1 MIVGNVL
8 VKQAIFHET
17 VNEAYTRRCEI
28 SILSI
33 VSYPHPCFLFF
44 LYQDSFFFSSSL
56 FFQET
61 RIFDTIKYLF
71 SNGRWK
77 NGCLDSE
84 MQVWDSLE
92 PRLSKFSKNTSDRV
106 ILISSLPLR
115 MYKITYI
122 DEMKSINF
130 CRHLPSTKD
139 KDF

>member
-17 VNEAYTRRCEI
+17 VNEAYYKTMRNINPFDRF
-28 SILSI
+28 
-33 VSYPHPCFLFF
+33 VSPSLLPLFPVSRFLLFF
-44 LYQDSFFFSSSL
+44 SSL

-71 SNGRWK
+71 SNERWK

-139 KDF
+139 KGF